1 MPPWFQHPLLPEMEK
16 LVSDTRHI
24 RAPVAV
30 SKLSTRNRDVRLS
43 PESDIFVGPIEMPV
57 YPWKLAGAAAM
68 RDLHKD

>member
-30 SKLSTRNRDVRLS
+30 SKLSTRPRCLPFPRKRH
-43 PESDIFVGPIEMPV
+43 FVGPIEMPV
-57 YPWKLAGAAAM
+57 YPWKLAGAATM
-68 RDLHKD
+68 RNLHKD